1 MNSND
6 EMKKLV
12 LRVVSLYES
21 RVLSVGMI
29 IDDSHRLLEDFRR
42 QRNEMCEKLRNRLAS
57 IKSLRKKDFDS
68 MMEDI
73 QGNQDVQ
80 ETSVKELLETFLKE
94 QKELGAVL
102 KNNLEKENEIKAE
115 DFRNIIQEIQ
125 VRQEERLNEI
135 RIALEHFQND
145 YQEMFKTLH
154 NLLNRRE
161 MVKVR
166 DIKSVLENIKL
177 KQAERNKIVKDK
189 IKKIK
194 ENYGIN
200 NLIDNIGENLEKNG
214 VIAANSF

>member
-80 ETSVKELLETFLKE
+80 EIGVKGLLETFLKE

-102 KNNLEKENEIKAE
+102 KKNLEKEHEIKAE
-115 DFRNIIQEIQ
+115 DFRNIIQDIQ

-145 YQEMFKTLH
+145 YHEMFKTLH
-154 NLLNRRE
+154 DLLNKRE
-161 MVKVR
+161 MVRVR
-166 DIKSVLENIKL
+166 DIRSVLDNV
-177 KQAERNKIVKDK
+177 KQKQLERNELVKER

-194 ENYGIN
+194 EDYGIN
-200 NLIDNIGENLEKNG
+200 NLIGHIGENLEKNG

>member
-80 ETSVKELLETFLKE
+80 ETGVKELLETFLKE

-102 KNNLEKENEIKAE
+102 KKNLEKEHEIKAE
-115 DFRNIIQEIQ
+115 DFRNIIQDIQ

-145 YQEMFKTLH
+145 YHEMFKTLH
-154 NLLNRRE
+154 DLLNKRE
-161 MVKVR
+161 MVRVR
-166 DIKSVLENIKL
+166 DIRSVLDNV
-177 KQAERNKIVKDK
+177 KQKQLERNELVKER

-194 ENYGIN
+194 EDYGIN
-200 NLIDNIGENLEKNG
+200 NLIGHIGENLEKNG

>member
-125 VRQEERLNEI
+125 ARQQDRLSEI

-154 NLLNRRE
+154 DLLNRRE
-161 MVKVR
+161 IVKIR
-166 DIKSVLENIKL
+166 DIKSVLENV
-177 KQAERNKIVKDK
+177 KQKQSERNKLVKDK